1 MRLYTS
7 RGLVALLALGAF
19 VGFAQSARADRNDLT
34 LERLLGPPKTPGAFN
49 DPDLA
54 TQTEYR
60 SLMSELGVV
69 MAPTLLSP
77 ADSLGWSGFQFDL
90 ASSFTQISNQS
101 DYWKKGVADVSSS
114 WLSTVSVLARKGI
127 WAPLPSFEIGAGGT
141 ALTDSGIFALQAYA
155 KLALHEG
162 YHGWAMPSM
171 ALRAAV
177 SRLVGTT
184 QVDMTVIS
192 TDATLSKSFGLGGTM
207 RLDPYLGANLLVTIV
222 RSQVIDTT
230 PNIDAYKQYPSTVDL
245 NSNTTFPDA
254 AGDNILR
261 WRMFAG
267 FRLVYSV
274 VSLSAE
280 FSYAFCNDTANSC
293 GKNDLTK
300 LMDRSNGQVQL
311 SLAGGLIF

>member
-1 MRLYTS
+1 MRLLS
-7 RGLVALLALGAF
+7 LRGLVAILAL
-19 VGFAQSARADRNDLT
+19 VGLAQVARADRNDLT
-34 LERLLGPPKTPGAFN
+34 LERLIGPPKSPGAFN
-49 DPDLA
+49 DPDIA
-54 TQTEYR
+54 TQSAYR
-60 SLMSELGVV
+60 SLMSELSVV

-77 ADSLGWSGFQFDL
+77 ADSLGWSGFQFDVS
-90 ASSFTQISNQS
+90 SSFTQISNQA
-101 DYWKKGVADVSSS
+101 DYWKKGVDDVSGS

-127 WAPLPSFEIGAGGT
+127 WAPLPSFELGAGGT
-141 ALTDSGIFALQAYA
+141 TLANSGIFALQAYA

-162 YHGWAMPSM
+162 FHGWALPSI
-171 ALRAAV
+171 AARAAV

-192 TDATLSKSFGLGGTM
+192 TDLTVSKSFGIAGTV
-207 RLDPYLGANLLVTIV
+207 RLDPYLGANLLVSIV

-230 PNIDAYKQYPSTVDL
+230 PGIDAYKQFPATVDL
-245 NSNTTFPDA
+245 NSNATFPDA

-274 VSLSAE
+274 LSLSGE

-293 GKNDLTK
+293 GKDDLTK
-300 LMDRSNGQVQL
+300 LMDRSSGQAQL
-311 SLAGGLIF
+311 TIGAGVIF

>member
-1 MRLYTS
+1 M
-7 RGLVALLALGAF
+7 
-19 VGFAQSARADRNDLT
+19 
-34 LERLLGPPKTPGAFN
+34 
-49 DPDLA
+49 
-54 TQTEYR
+54 
-60 SLMSELGVV
+60 
-69 MAPTLLSP
+69 
-77 ADSLGWSGFQFDL
+77 
-90 ASSFTQISNQS
+90 
-101 DYWKKGVADVSSS
+101 
-114 WLSTVSVLARKGI
+114 
-127 WAPLPSFEIGAGGT
+127 
-141 ALTDSGIFALQAYA
+141 FALQAYA

-162 YHGWAMPSM
+162 YHGWALPSM

-184 QVDMTVIS
+184 QVDMTVVS
-192 TDATLSKSFGLGGTM
+192 TDVTLSKSFGLAGTM
-207 RLDPYLGANLLVTIV
+207 RLDPYVGANLLVTIV

-230 PNIDAYKQYPSTVDL
+230 PNVDAFKQYPSTVDL

-261 WRMFAG
+261 WRMFVG

-300 LMDRSNGQVQL
+300 LMDRSSGQVQL